1 MEIGTLP
8 GLVEASVIV
17 PSDIFAWYFPQLWVD
32 SFFFLLNFLLKDN
45 CFTEF
50 LLLFV
55 KPQHESA
62 MKVKVKVKSL
72 SRV

>member
-8 GLVEASVIV
+8 GLVEASFVV
-17 PSDIFAWYFPQLWVD
+17 PSAIFAWYFPQLWVD
-32 SFFFLLNFLLKDN
+32 SFFLINFLLKDT

-72 SRV
+72 SCV